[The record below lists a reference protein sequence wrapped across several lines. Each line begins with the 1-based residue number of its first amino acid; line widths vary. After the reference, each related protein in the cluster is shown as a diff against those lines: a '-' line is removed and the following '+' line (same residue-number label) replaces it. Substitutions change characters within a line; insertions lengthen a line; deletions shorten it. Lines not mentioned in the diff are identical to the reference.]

1 MGNALTSNPDL
12 EAMRPGNDLV
22 PVTPNDDEELPVFGK
37 ALRCVE
43 PGIVV
48 VVTAANTER
57 VWELFFAGEII
68 YCGVKRVR
76 ENSTASPSVA
86 TTATVEVYTE

>member
-1 MGNALTSNPDL
+1 MGNLLTSKRDT
-12 EAMRPGNDLV
+12 AVIRPGNDLA
-22 PVTPNDDEELPVFGK
+22 PVTPNDDQELPVFGR
-37 ALRCVE
+37 ALRCVV

-57 VWELFFAGEII
+57 VWELFTAGEII

-76 ENSTASPSVA
+76 ENSTTSPSVA